1 MFDAFHPPFAPCSP
15 GLRVLFLKSGAYP
28 HLLYHRQSF
37 PFHLT
42 ALPLFPSAVLHPQQI
57 HTHSQTNKWIRSSLM
72 YTERTTE
79 TLTKKKKNEIIRR
92 RGGEEGTLRDCDNRR
107 RIVVLATEHFRRR
120 GGCLWECDP
129 SCWDFIDTIL
139 LSQREPSK
147 HCSHA
152 RLPHAFWHAAPS
164 TCFLPCFF

>member
-1 MFDAFHPPFAPCSP
+1 MFDAFHPPFAPRSP

-28 HLLYHRQSF
+28 HLLHHRQSF

-57 HTHSQTNKWIRSSLM
+57 RTRSQTNERIRSSLM
-72 YTERTTE
+72 YDR
-79 TLTKKKKNEIIRR
+79 KNDRDVNQKEIKDIIIRQ

-120 GGCLWECDP
+120 GGCLWERDP
-129 SCWDFIDTIL
+129 SCRDFIDTIL
-139 LSQREPSK
+139 LSQREPGK

-152 RLPHAFWHAAPS
+152 RLPHAR
-164 TCFLPCFF
+164 